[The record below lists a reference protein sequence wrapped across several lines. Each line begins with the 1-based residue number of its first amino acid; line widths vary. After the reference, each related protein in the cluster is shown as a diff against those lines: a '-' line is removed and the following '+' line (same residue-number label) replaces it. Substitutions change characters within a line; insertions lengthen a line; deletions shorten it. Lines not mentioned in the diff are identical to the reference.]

1 MSPQQNSEFDVA
13 MARDPQNL
21 EELFKPV
28 WERVRQATETIQRL
42 RAEKTGLAGR
52 LQEAERASREKIL
65 NLEGEVR
72 ALKNDIVVREQEI
85 KRLRIENAQLSSADG
100 QQAFS
105 ASERDILKERVRELI
120 AKINSYL

>member
-1 MSPQQNSEFDVA
+1 VSPQQNSEFDVA

>member
-1 MSPQQNSEFDVA
+1 M
-13 MARDPQNL
+13 
-21 EELFKPV
+21 
-28 WERVRQATETIQRL
+28 
-42 RAEKTGLAGR
+42 
-52 LQEAERASREKIL
+52 QEAERASREKIL